1 MSARGIFCTLI
12 VFLLVTPVVT
22 HSEAP
27 TAVMLSCSGDV
38 LIVRSGG
45 ETIKGAFGL
54 SLQPGD
60 EIRTGEDSQA
70 EIHFD
75 GGNWVRMGSNS
86 SMQVKGES
94 EPATDQPAV
103 GASMGTKSFQTV
115 QNFIK
120 LKNSEG
126 SSSLVRL
133 RSGEQQPEL
142 RAESPRQT
150 MVRGRPTFRWSV
162 SDPSTELKLTVYDEE
177 GIHWHRAVS
186 DTTTLTYP
194 IDAPT
199 LEAGTAYSW
208 TLETTDPLKFP
219 PLRSQAAF
227 FEILSDE
234 DDKELQNALGEIA
247 REGEPIVSAVHV
259 VRASL
264 FFEYKLLD
272 DAIVETQQ
280 AIAVDPKNPA
290 LHSILARLYAQTGRS
305 AEALDEYDKIL
316 EK

>member
-1 MSARGIFCTLI
+1 MRAREIFFSLI
-12 VFLLVTPVVT
+12 VILLVTPVLT
-22 HSEAP
+22 HSQTP

-38 LIVRSGG
+38 MIVRDGQ
-45 ETIKGAFGL
+45 TIKGAFGL
-54 SLQPGD
+54 NLRPGD
-60 EIRTGEDSQA
+60 EIRTGQDSQA

-75 GGNWVRMGSNS
+75 GGNWVRIGSNS
-86 SMQVKGES
+86 SMQVKGQPQAKPE
-94 EPATDQPAV
+94 EPPAGV
-103 GASMGTKSFQTV
+103 SMGTKSFQTV

-133 RSGEQQPEL
+133 RSGEKHPEL
-142 RAESPRQT
+142 RAESPRHT

-162 SDPSTELKLTVYDEE
+162 SDPSTELKLTVYDEDGVYWQHE
-177 GIHWHRAVS
+177 VL
-186 DTTTLTYP
+186 DTMALTYP
-194 IDAPT
+194 ADAPP
-199 LEAGTAYSW
+199 LAPGTAYSW

-227 FEILSDE
+227 FEILSTE
-234 DDKELQNALGEIA
+234 DDEELQNALGEIA
-247 REGEPIVSAVHV
+247 REGESSVSAVHL

-264 FFEYKLLD
+264 FFEYNLLD
-272 DAIVETQQ
+272 EAIAETQR
-280 AIAVDPKNPA
+280 AIAVDPENPA
-290 LHSILARLYAQTGRS
+290 LRSILARLYAQTGRS